1 MRVVVADDEPDMQDY
16 FGKILSH
23 LGHQVVGVCANGK
36 ELLETC
42 RNATPDLVITDL
54 KMPEMNGDDALREI
68 WAIHAIPAILISAYQ
83 CPEWIQQGKSLP
95 PVRYLNKPI
104 NRAKLQSTL
113 ESFSDCELGKT
124 VPTKKSEN

>member
-16 FGKILSH
+16 FGKILAH

-36 ELLETC
+36 QLLEFC
-42 RNATPDLVITDL
+42 RVNRPDLVITDM
-54 KMPEMNGDDALREI
+54 KMPDMNGDDALREI
-68 WAIHAIPAILISAYQ
+68 WAVHAIPAILISAYQ
-83 CPEWIQQGKSLP
+83 CPDWITHGKALP

-113 ESFSDCELGKT
+113 ESFSDGELGKIEPGT
-124 VPTKKSEN
+124 QT

>member
-1 MRVVVADDEPDMQDY
+1 MKVVVADDEPDMQDY
-16 FGKILSH
+16 FGKILAH

-36 ELLETC
+36 QLLEFC
-42 RNATPDLVITDL
+42 RENRPDLVITDM

-68 WAIHAIPAILISAYQ
+68 WTVHAIPAILISAYQ
-83 CPEWIQQGKSLP
+83 CPDWIAQGKSLP

-113 ESFSDCELGKT
+113 ESFSDRELGKMEPGT
-124 VPTKKSEN
+124 QT